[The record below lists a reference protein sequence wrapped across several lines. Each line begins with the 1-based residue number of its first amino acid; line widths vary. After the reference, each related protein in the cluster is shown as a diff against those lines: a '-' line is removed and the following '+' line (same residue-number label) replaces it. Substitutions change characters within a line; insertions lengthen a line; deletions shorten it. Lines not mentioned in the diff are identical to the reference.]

1 MERHRGK
8 TVNGGSMIQKDPKS
22 ECTYILTS
30 QGKLSSHKHADYR
43 GISSLQGQPN
53 RAFLLRTLACRNLHH
68 DTHIDKASV
77 PSRPGRMPPTIY
89 TTSPYGHTGRP
100 EAFEANLRPK
110 SSAHSH
116 TELEQRQKAP
126 PLSPSR
132 SAPPT
137 ATSGRLLLQVP
148 KPQYLASERTEK
160 EAQNS
165 PKSESVQK
173 GSSGKTGVENIKK
186 VTVNDC
192 ADGCK
197 VNSDEYP
204 GDVGQLRLF
213 DSTMLNEKPPVPYIG
228 SAVEDD
234 KPFTGTFSSYV
245 RHVKDPD
252 NDRNK
257 LELSP
262 KTIVVSKNAHGDR
275 IPSRA
280 GVRWANEQK
289 TAIEECDEVLP
300 RVDDSIGFRGDRCE
314 VNSGLYRSRGNVDA
328 YNRDPLRK
336 ILKLHDFRGSNE
348 IRCRSTKTKQSG
360 FIQRFIRCIT
370 GKKTGDRNLIE
381 ISQSSSEPISQK
393 EWPLGSLSQTSDT
406 DCDSNQNKT
415 DETDNTV
422 RDTLE
427 TFSRVRV
434 PADNKRDH
442 NVVRARFYSNQ
453 KQINAIKTR
462 LVTLSRQQLTGAKNA
477 KEEFCQ
483 IHESLTALANK
494 IELMSTA
501 LAEQN
506 TMVQELNKIVQDLP
520 SKITPITRHPSCITR
535 PQFGANKPSSEQHLD
550 VRTKNYSGIQ
560 VRSRSVARCDQINA
574 ASLRERQEKHQSFMR
589 RSSSTNLPTLS
600 KVFRLAEEPD
610 VSRKT
615 CSVKKHED
623 NMLMFDVAPRRSSDV
638 SSPTNE
644 DLPRPVSQIGKQ
656 SCASRLLKKMKS
668 PRKFAHNG
676 QDSNQKG
683 QPSRPVSEVEE
694 SVFDINPTDL
704 VSSSPSS
711 RCSSPPTLPTM
722 IEGPNSKSINEPPQ
736 GLQRYYRIAYIDSEC
751 ATQSRVGHK
760 LAANAPTEY
769 TGSRSAEFDASG
781 IEAPNAPKV
790 TEILNFGNFVKPN
803 HAKEATSNLSK
814 EQPVKERLTLDPES
828 RLNYSGRSVCRKSH
842 NGNASGDAY
851 FLRKKKL
858 SNRGPTN
865 SHKGT
870 PHAIVGGSGDA
881 STENIRYQHHSNRT
895 TTTTRK
901 FSPVPNI
908 RTTTANSK
916 RVWRS
921 DSTAKL
927 NCSSKN
933 ICSSISEQSNLPE
946 TQIQWTQFGTQ
957 HIYPSANRSGY
968 FGFRFSRYENHNVG
982 FSKKSPADAV
992 GKTAH
997 RWPSDIRDSNNNCA
1011 ESSHLGPTYLAD
1023 GTNNSRKNDRQ
1034 KLDTERRK
1042 QADTFHFLMAP
1053 LPDHCK
1059 APQPSAG
1066 QTKPTVYA
1074 LPEPDDLPTT
1084 SYTTQKLQ
1092 AGRDARRTE
1101 AEKKWCEELRKLGVR
1116 KSAQEREAPAREIPS
1131 NVGDQKSQYGST
1143 ELDESSDTKDLG
1155 STKEET
1161 CTVATMTV
1169 DYKERRRKRLEAK
1182 VQEDLR
1188 AILAMTEQA
1197 VAERRTW
1204 SSKYGLQEVNR
1215 DEKTM
1220 ESSSKIE
1227 ATASREE
1234 VSTIDQ
1240 PPSVSASTAGTVTP
1254 NGEDKANEVNAFSFM
1269 PSAKLEEK
1277 TAKQEVPSVSV
1288 NIKEN
1293 SGEGTA
1299 PPSTY
1304 PFVQACNT
1312 VLYPFSDYSP
1322 FFPTV
1327 SMSSKALCGPR
1338 HRCVPLACASSCC
1351 CFNQINPVF
1360 YLPSQRCCCD
1370 RVKVQ
1375 PTYEKCGARS
1385 SSRRQLSPYS
1395 CSSSSDNNESSDSS
1409 CSFSETSSSST
1420 SSSSYSRSAT
1430 AKLGRP
1436 CASYLPHPTRLRED
1450 STTVYQ
1456 TAQNS
1461 HHTSTHHVEST
1472 LFNPVTVNG
1481 EHGCICTHGSYEQ
1494 LVFAHPV
1501 TQGVSI
1507 IRDCSPRNAWTKHGR
1522 TTLFRRRNVSTMYPT
1537 R

>member
-8 TVNGGSMIQKDPKS
+8 SVSGDSMIEKDPKR
-22 ECTYILTS
+22 ECTYTITS
-30 QGKLSSHKHADYR
+30 QGKLSSHKHADRR

-53 RAFLLRTLACRNLHH
+53 RAFLLRTLACRNHH
-68 DTHIDKASV
+68 DTHVDKTFV
-77 PSRPGRMPPTIY
+77 PSRPGRMPPALY

-100 EAFEANLRPK
+100 EAFEANVRPK
-110 SSAHSH
+110 SSTRSH
-116 TELEQRQKAP
+116 TELEQRQQAS
-126 PLSPSR
+126 PLSPSK
-132 SAPPT
+132 SAPPI
-137 ATSGRLLLQVP
+137 ATSDRLLLQVP

-160 EAQNS
+160 EAQTS
-165 PKSESVQK
+165 PKSESAQK
-173 GSSGKTGVENIKK
+173 GNAGKTGVENINK

-192 ADGCK
+192 ADGYK
-197 VNSDEYP
+197 VNSGESP
-204 GDVGQLRLF
+204 DVGQLRMF
-213 DSTMLNEKPPVPYIG
+213 DSAMLKEKPPVPYIG
-228 SAVEDD
+228 FAVEDD

-262 KTIVVSKNAHGDR
+262 KTIAVSRNAHGDR

-289 TAIEECDEVLP
+289 TVIGGCDKVLP
-300 RVDDSIGFRGDRCE
+300 KVDDSIGFRGDRCE
-314 VNSGLYRSRGNVDA
+314 VNSAPYCSRRNVDA

-336 ILKLHDFRGSNE
+336 ILKLRDFRGSNE

-370 GKKTGDRNLIE
+370 GKKTRDRNPIE
-381 ISQSSSEPISQK
+381 ISQSSSEPSSQK
-393 EWPLGSLSQTSDT
+393 EWPPGSLSQTSDT

-422 RDTLE
+422 RDTSE
-427 TFSRVRV
+427 NFSRIRV

-442 NVVRARFYSNQ
+442 HVIRSRSYSNQ

-462 LVTLSRQQLTGAKNA
+462 LVTLSRQQLTGAKSV

-506 TMVQELNKIVQDLP
+506 TMVQELNKVVQDLP
-520 SKITPITRHPSCITR
+520 SKITPIARHPSCITR
-535 PQFGANKPSSEQHLD
+535 PQFGTRKPSSDQNLA

-574 ASLRERQEKHQSFMR
+574 ASSGERQEKHPSFMR
-589 RSSSTNLPTLS
+589 RSSSTNLPTPG

-610 VSRKT
+610 ASRRT
-615 CSVKKHED
+615 CSAAKYED
-623 NMLMFDVAPRRSSDV
+623 DVLIFDAAPRQSSDV

-644 DLPRPVSQIGKQ
+644 DLPRPVSQIGRQ
-656 SCASRLLKKMKS
+656 SSASRLLKKIKS
-668 PRKFAHNG
+668 PGKFTPNE

-683 QPSRPVSEVEE
+683 QPSKPTSEVEE

-736 GLQRYYRIAYIDSEC
+736 GLQRYYRIAYVDSEC
-751 ATQSRVGHK
+751 ATQSRVEHK
-760 LAANAPTEY
+760 LAATAPTEY
-769 TGSRSAEFDASG
+769 AGSRSTEFG
-781 IEAPNAPKV
+781 TGCIESPAAPKA
-790 TEILNFGNFVKPN
+790 TEISNSGNFVEPN
-803 HAKEATSNLSK
+803 HAKEAISNLSK
-814 EQPVKERLTLDPES
+814 EQSVKERLTLNPES

-851 FLRKKKL
+851 SSRKKKL
-858 SNRGPTN
+858 SNQVPTN
-865 SHKGT
+865 SHNGT

-881 STENIRYQHHSNRT
+881 SAENTRYQHRSNRT
-895 TTTTRK
+895 TTRK
-901 FSPVPNI
+901 LSPVPNI
-908 RTTTANSK
+908 RTTTANPK

-927 NCSSKN
+927 NCSNKN

-946 TQIQWTQFGTQ
+946 SQIQWTQFGTQ
-957 HIYPSANRSGY
+957 HIYPSANSSGH
-968 FGFRFSRYENHNVG
+968 FGLRFSRYENHNVG
-982 FSKKSPADAV
+982 FSKKSPADAA

-997 RWPSDIRDSNNNCA
+997 RWPSRITDSNNNCA
-1011 ESSHLGPTYLAD
+1011 ESNDLGPTCLAD
-1023 GTNNSRKNDRQ
+1023 GTSSKCTNNSQKNDRQ
-1034 KLDTERRK
+1034 KLATERRK
-1042 QADTFHFLMAP
+1042 QPETFHFLMAP
-1053 LPDHCK
+1053 LPDHFK
-1059 APQPSAG
+1059 AAQPSAG

-1116 KSAQEREAPAREIPS
+1116 KSEQEGEAPAREIPS
-1131 NVGDQKSQYGST
+1131 NVGDQKFQYGSA
-1143 ELDESSDTKDLG
+1143 ELEESSDTKDLG
-1155 STKEET
+1155 SAKDET
-1161 CTVATMTV
+1161 CKVATMTV

-1182 VQEDLR
+1182 VQEDLK
-1188 AILAMTEQA
+1188 AILAMTEHA
-1197 VAERRTW
+1197 AAERRTW
-1204 SSKYGLQEVNR
+1204 SSKHGLQVVKR
-1215 DEKTM
+1215 DEKTI

-1227 ATASREE
+1227 ATASRE
-1234 VSTIDQ
+1234 VSTSDQ

-1254 NGEDKANEVNAFSFM
+1254 NGEDKANEVDVFVSM
-1269 PSAKLEEK
+1269 TSSKLEEK
-1277 TAKQEVPSVSV
+1277 TTKREVPPVSV
-1288 NIKEN
+1288 NTKEN
-1293 SGEGTA
+1293 SSEDTV
-1299 PPSTY
+1299 PPFMY
-1304 PFVQACNT
+1304 PFVQPCNT
-1312 VLYPFSDYSP
+1312 APYPFSDHIPRSH
-1322 FFPTV
+1322 TIL
-1327 SMSSKALCGPR
+1327 MSSNALCGPR
-1338 HRCVPLACASSCC
+1338 HHCVPFTCASSCC
-1351 CFNQINPVF
+1351 CFNHINPVF
-1360 YLPSQRCCCD
+1360 YPPSQRCCCD
-1370 RVKVQ
+1370 RIKVQ
-1375 PTYEKCGARS
+1375 PTCEKCGVRSLSTRQRSPYWCS
-1385 SSRRQLSPYS
+1385 SSSENSESSGSS
-1395 CSSSSDNNESSDSS
+1395 CSSSALS
-1409 CSFSETSSSST
+1409 SSSST

-1430 AKLGRP
+1430 PKLRRP
-1436 CASYLPHPTRLRED
+1436 CASYLPYPTCARED
-1450 STTVYQ
+1450 STTMYQ
-1456 TAQNS
+1456 TAQNP
-1461 HHTSTHHVEST
+1461 HHTSTH
-1472 LFNPVTVNG
+1472 NPVPVYG
-1481 EHGCICTHGSYEQ
+1481 EHGCICTHGSHPQ
-1494 LVFAHPV
+1494 LVFTHPV
-1501 TQGVSI
+1501 TQGVNI
-1507 IRDCSPRNAWTKHGR
+1507 IQECSHKNAWTTHGP
-1522 TTLFRRRNVSTMYPT
+1522 TTLFKRCNVSARYPT